1 MTDLFSKLE
10 ALQGELPDTPYTHK
24 PLTASEYEALECQIY
39 QMGPQNDGS
48 PAWPPEQILEWLQQ
62 QQPRI

>member
-1 MTDLFSKLE
+1 MTDLFAWLE
-10 ALQGELPDTPYTHK
+10 ALQGELPATFHNYR
-24 PLTASEYEALECQIY
+24 PLTAPQFEALESQIY
-39 QMGPQNDGS
+39 RMGPQIDGT